1 MLAAGV
7 LCSVGATA
15 SADEILLDGIVVT
28 SGKVEESAIDALSGS
43 SAVSRETLD
52 EHLARGDIGREEYVD
67 RRKGLD
73 QAIAMV

>member
-1 MLAAGV
+1 MDVLSTPAFMIVPFAIWIGLIAVALSTLAAGGDTFAPP
-7 LCSVGATA
+7 LR
-15 SADEILLDGIVVT
+15 SA
-28 SGKVEESAIDALSGS
+28 
-43 SAVSRETLD
+43 RETLD